1 MINQNQN
8 YIESIITE
16 FAHKTSLL
24 LGYGKNIFNVKKI
37 KGFFLGG
44 GGAVALRVKFKN
56 FTGQGH
62 YLRSKVLLCLEQ
74 GVLIFIF

>member
-24 LGYGKNIFNVKKI
+24 LGYGKNIFNEKKS
-37 KGFFLGG
+37 KVFFGG